1 MLVEDDEE
9 PSSVLK
15 IQPTSLN
22 MLWNMKVFF
31 ATHGT
36 KSTNAPAVTL
46 ATSMT
51 ITILVKTMFNWA
63 FTLCIPTN
71 Y

>member
-1 MLVEDDEE
+1 MRMLVEDNEE
-9 PSSVLK
+9 PYSVSK

-22 MLWNMKVFF
+22 MLWNMKVYF

-36 KSTNAPAVTL
+36 KSTSVPAVTL

-51 ITILVKTMFNWA
+51 ITMLVRTMFN
-63 FTLCIPTN
+63 
-71 Y
+71 